1 MMVFCL
7 VKVGENKWSGSKKNG
22 VCVIEFA
29 VKLIYRVS
37 NREKSKLPSVVSGHI
52 LLTAMRN

>member
-1 MMVFCL
+1 MIWF
-7 VKVGENKWSGSKKNG
+7 KKNG

-37 NREKSKLPSVVSGHI
+37 NREKSKLTSVVSGHI